1 MVLLSGV
8 CWEYLW
14 RRFLPPNVFGAR
26 PPMAP
31 SAGGA
36 GHPEPHLLWV
46 FLGGSWCHHPRLCP
60 VLHSPRAATWGH
72 AGSEGFRGPCG
83 GHGARHGQVRA
94 WILHY
99 HGLPAAC
106 QALCPLLSPRYNT
119 WGFRFGLGGSKLVDF
134 TSIQRDSG
142 KSWPLKLFY
151 FKDFIF
157 TYLVSSLR

>member
-1 MVLLSGV
+1 MSLEPDLQWHPAQGEQDILSHIS
-8 CWEYLW
+8 CESFWEA
-14 RRFLPPNVFGAR
+14 RGATTPGCALFCTR
-26 PPMAP
+26 H
-31 SAGGA
+31 GQQ
-36 GHPEPHLLWV
+36 
-46 FLGGSWCHHPRLCP
+46 R
-60 VLHSPRAATWGH
+60 WGH

-157 TYLVSSLR
+157 TYLVSSPR